1 MTRLR
6 RWDRAAATWRFWL
19 LARPLIGGAVGMA
32 IVVAFLALRGGE
44 STEPVDALTGT
55 QRGGWNRPEDV
66 HVLITVS
73 GATAVGMLAGLAAE
87 YLHRWWR
94 ALAVVAV
101 GGVLLIVREGA
112 DVGGAG
118 GEALLA
124 LVFLCVFLLAVVV
137 AYDIVTLRR
146 RGGY

>member
-44 STEPVDALTGT
+44 STEPADALTGT

-112 DVGGAG
+112 DVSGAG

>member
-1 MTRLR
+1 M
-6 RWDRAAATWRFWL
+6 
-19 LARPLIGGAVGMA
+19 G
-32 IVVAFLALRGGE
+32 
-44 STEPVDALTGT
+44 ALTGT